1 MGSGATK
8 FDEIH
13 APSCQI
19 LFPML
24 AHQPPDNVAASTAFP
39 GTNTQG
45 GGAKDD
51 GLSGT
56 TGRQLRP
63 PVFKVRSSWKVS

>member
-45 GGAKDD
+45 GGEGRWLVRDD
-51 GLSGT
+51 
-56 TGRQLRP
+56 RQAVAP
-63 PVFKVRSSWKVS
+63 SCI